1 MLNNNH
7 QTQFILII
15 TINIIHVL
23 FYPFKF
29 YTIKNS
35 KVCRLN
41 LPLPSAIMMFL
52 FKYCQKEVLFE
63 VGSKKR
69 NIIIAIM
76 VAMFLGAVEGTVV
89 TTAIPTIVKD
99 LKGFESLSWVFSM
112 YLLTSAIAT
121 PIYGKLCDLYGRK
134 NVFCIGIIIFLA
146 GSTLCGLSHSI
157 NQLIAFRAI
166 QGLGAGS
173 IFTITYTIV
182 GDVFSL
188 SERAKVQGWLGSVWG
203 IASLVGPFLGGFFIH
218 TLSWHWIFFINIPF
232 GIMSIILLQK
242 NLTEKFEKRKH
253 SIDFAGIV
261 LLSGAI
267 SLILYGTLTISKGE
281 SKNLAVSAFIILGAI
296 SLFTGFYFVEK
307 RAKEPILPFDIFT
320 KSSIIV
326 NVISFLVPV
335 LLIGISVYMPV
346 YTQNVLGFS
355 AIISG
360 LLMVPMTVG
369 WVLSSV
375 LLSKAITKYG
385 ERTVVGSSTL
395 ILLIGSILLTTL
407 SIQSSVVI
415 LIAFVFIIGVGF
427 GSTLTTLTILVQ
439 TSVLPNKRGI
449 AVASNSLV
457 RTLGQTIGVS
467 VLGSIFNIT
476 VIRYFSSKGINNID
490 VNDLNTISSVK
501 DEFLQENI
509 KLAMNHSLHTLFIIF
524 IITAGLCLLLSTRL
538 SKKLMEE
545 KQEGKLDGAAEA

>member
-1 MLNNNH
+1 M
-7 QTQFILII
+7 I
-15 TINIIHVL
+15 
-23 FYPFKF
+23 
-29 YTIKNS
+29 S
-35 KVCRLN
+35 
-41 LPLPSAIMMFL
+41 L
-52 FKYCQKEVLFE
+52 FKYYQKEVLFE
-63 VGSKKR
+63 LDSKKR

-146 GSTLCGLSHSI
+146 GSTLCGLSQSI

-203 IASLVGPFLGGFFIH
+203 IASLVGPFLGGFFIQ

-242 NLTEKFEKRKH
+242 NLIEKFEKRKH
-253 SIDFAGIV
+253 SIDFAGII

-296 SLFTGFYFVEK
+296 VLFTGFYFVEK
-307 RAKEPILPFDIFT
+307 RAKEPILP
-320 KSSIIV
+320 
-326 NVISFLVPV
+326 
-335 LLIGISVYMPV
+335 LIYL
-346 YTQNVLGFS
+346 QNH
-355 AIISG
+355 
-360 LLMVPMTVG
+360 
-369 WVLSSV
+369 LS
-375 LLSKAITKYG
+375 L
-385 ERTVVGSSTL
+385 
-395 ILLIGSILLTTL
+395 
-407 SIQSSVVI
+407 
-415 LIAFVFIIGVGF
+415 
-427 GSTLTTLTILVQ
+427 
-439 TSVLPNKRGI
+439 
-449 AVASNSLV
+449 
-457 RTLGQTIGVS
+457 
-467 VLGSIFNIT
+467 
-476 VIRYFSSKGINNID
+476 
-490 VNDLNTISSVK
+490 
-501 DEFLQENI
+501 
-509 KLAMNHSLHTLFIIF
+509 
-524 IITAGLCLLLSTRL
+524 
-538 SKKLMEE
+538 
-545 KQEGKLDGAAEA
+545 